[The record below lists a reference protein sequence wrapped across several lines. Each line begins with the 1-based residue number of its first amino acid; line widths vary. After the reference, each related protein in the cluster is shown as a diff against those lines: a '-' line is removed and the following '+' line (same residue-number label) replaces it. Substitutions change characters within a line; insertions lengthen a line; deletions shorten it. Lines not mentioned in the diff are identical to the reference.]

1 MFENENL
8 CKMCDRTEETAS
20 IEYET
25 RGLHVLI
32 LFKL

>member
-20 IEYET
+20 IFNMRQEDYMS
-25 RGLHVLI
+25 
-32 LFKL
+32 